1 MNFDPVGVTKD
12 GDYYMKFHKPF
23 NIVEKIQLLQRW
35 ILVQSFAYYVLDSNI
50 ASDFKYD
57 DNAKQLVE
65 LMKKHPEEAKRSR
78 YSDYFYD
85 YCPTEED
92 VHYTSGFDLLERV
105 RKDDE
110 KLFRYIHIDAAKALD
125 LKATYGMEGI
135 S

>member
-35 ILVQSFAYYVLDSNI
+35 ILVQSFAYYELNENI

-65 LMKKHPEEAKRSR
+65 LMKNNPEEAKRSR
-78 YSDYFYD
+78 YSQYFYD
-85 YCPTEED
+85 YCPAAED

-105 RKDDE
+105 RKLDSDLYR
-110 KLFRYIHIDAAKALD
+110 KLHIDAAMALD
-125 LKATYGMEGI
+125 LKAKYGMEGML
-135 S
+135 